1 MDKLQIGEITIYWL
15 RGGYTHFDGGAM
27 FGVVPKPLWE
37 NKYPA
42 NEKNQLANVTDPMF
56 FRYQGKNYL
65 IDSGLG
71 NGRLTEKQKRNYGVT
86 EESFVLEDLAKI
98 GVAPEEIDYVLMT
111 HLHFDHALGLTGFSE
126 EGYYSVFKN
135 AEIWTSK
142 IEWEE
147 MQHPNIRSKAT
158 YWKENWEQI
167 KAQIHTFDSKIE
179 INDAITMEH
188 TGGHSAGHSIIW
200 FHSNGGKAVH
210 MADIFPTFAHQNVLW
225 VTAYDDYPMTSIAAK
240 QTIFKETFGKNYWF
254 LSYHDAR
261 FRAVKIAENGEIQTS
276 LKINNRN

>member
-37 NKYPA
+37 KKYPA
-42 NEKNQLANVTDPMF
+42 NEKNQLTNVTDPMF

-111 HLHFDHALGLTGFSE
+111 HLHFDHVLGLTGFSE

-188 TGGHSAGHSIIW
+188 TGGHSEGHSIIW